1 MFLTS
6 RSTSEAEFYK
16 KKLDDYR
23 WFLRLS
29 SNSSDYVRFAV
40 QKLDLAL
47 SHIHEL
53 EAADIVSVEESEP
66 EPLTQPEAAVPDD
79 HLSAPRGARSSR
91 TAQQSESVNSIEG
104 PTTPPFYEDAVLHA
118 LSNGTL
124 LTDEGGNPYT
134 FPASLLPRSPGID
147 PMVTTPRTLDYDYQ
161 RFM

>member
-6 RSTSEAEFYK
+6 RTTTEAGFYK

-29 SNSSDYVRFAV
+29 SNSSDYINFAV

-47 SHIHEL
+47 SHLHEL
-53 EAADIVSVEESEP
+53 EATDIVSGEETDKAPFMSHETPLPDESPSERRGNP
-66 EPLTQPEAAVPDD
+66 ATRL
-79 HLSAPRGARSSR
+79 AP
-91 TAQQSESVNSIEG
+91 TAESVGERGG

-118 LSNGTL
+118 LSTGAL
-124 LTDEGGNPYT
+124 LTDEGGDPYT
-134 FPASLLPRSPGID
+134 FPASLLPQSPGVD
-147 PMVTTPRTLDYDYQ
+147 SMVITPRTLDYDYQ